1 MARWIVYVT
10 QQGEERPTFA
20 ANSREEA
27 EEMAER
33 IRRVAERLGSRDVV
47 TVRSGKMT
55 GTDRPGFGP
64 TARLRAIW

>member
-1 MARWIVYVT
+1 MERWIVYVT

-20 ANSREEA
+20 AYSRAEA

-47 TVRSGKMT
+47 TVRAGQ
-55 GTDRPGFGP
+55 GDDG
-64 TARLRAIW
+64 